1 MNAKKPKLIILFSG
15 KRKAGKDFLA
25 AALLAKYVIFTFYD
39 LIELISLNH
48 KSILLLKTIIFRHGE
63 SVAQI
68 IRISEP
74 IKKHWA
80 KKKELSVDELLG
92 MSMKCWNI
100 LRLQIDIK
108 SVAKFYDEATVRRT
122 DDY

>member
-25 AALLAKYVIFTFYD
+25 AALLAKYVIFTFCD

-48 KSILLLKTIIFRHGE
+48 KSILLLKTYIFRLGE

-92 MSMKCWNI
+92 M
-100 LRLQIDIK
+100 
-108 SVAKFYDEATVRRT
+108 
-122 DDY
+122 